1 LVSYGKTSMSLLRSS
16 AAISAMTLISRVLG
30 LVRDMV
36 FFHIFSVGGATDAF
50 FAANRI
56 PNLLRRFVAEGAFS
70 LAFVPVLTEYK
81 EKQDQQVIRDLI
93 SHVSTSLGVILFI
106 ISVLG
111 VIFAPIIMM
120 IFAPGFFTKVDAEPE
135 LAISLLRITFPYIFF
150 ISLSALAS
158 GILNTWGRFAVPA
171 FTPVLLNVS
180 MIIAM
185 VVFAPYFERPITA
198 VAWGV
203 FFGGLMQ
210 LAFQL
215 PALYR
220 LGYIPK
226 FRFKRRHK
234 GVSQVLKL
242 MVPAL
247 LGSSV
252 AQISLLINTVIAS
265 MLGLGFVTWLYSSDR
280 LVELPLALIGV
291 ALGVV
296 ILPTLSADFANTNL
310 DKFRQKLSWAIQLAL
325 LIALPA
331 MLGLMILA
339 KPILGTIIYKAGAWH
354 DIDMASMS
362 LITYAFGLP
371 AFILV
376 KVLVPG
382 FYARKDSKTPV
393 RIGIYAVLLNIALS
407 VLIVYPWYQ
416 SGLPA
421 PHAGLALAVAL
432 AGYANAIALAVV
444 LYRQGLLELDKSWL
458 TYVFRLGLA
467 SIVMVLLLFFINPEL
482 AWWRTENVSF
492 RVAMLFGLISVAAV
506 SYLAVLQLLGMNF
519 KCLIKPPA

>member
-1 LVSYGKTSMSLLRSS
+1 MGSLLRSS
-16 AAISAMTLISRVLG
+16 MAISAMTLISRVLG
-30 LVRDMV
+30 LIRDMV
-36 FFHIFSVGGATDAF
+36 FFHIFAVGGATDAF

-81 EKQDQQVIRDLI
+81 EKEDQQVVRDLI
-93 SHVSTSLGVILFI
+93 SHVATTLGIILFI

-120 IFAPGFFTKVDAEPE
+120 IFAPGFFTKPDAEPD
-135 LAISLLRITFPYIFF
+135 LAIALLRITFPYIFF

-171 FTPVLLNVS
+171 FTPVLLNIS
-180 MIIAM
+180 MIVAM
-185 VVFAPYFERPITA
+185 LIFSPYFEEPITA

-203 FFGGLMQ
+203 FFGGVLQ
-210 LAFQL
+210 LAFQM

-220 LGYIPK
+220 LGLIPK
-226 FRFKRRHK
+226 FRFKRKHK
-234 GVSQVLKL
+234 GVGQVLKL
-242 MVPAL
+242 MIPAL

-252 AQISLLINTVIAS
+252 AQINLLINTIIAS

-296 ILPTLSADFANTNL
+296 ILPNLSADFANTNTE
-310 DKFRQKLSWAIQLAL
+310 KFRQKLNWAIQLAM

-362 LITYAFGLP
+362 LFTYAFGLP

-393 RIGIYAVLLNIALS
+393 KIGIYAVLLNILLS
-407 VLIVYPWYQ
+407 VIIVYPWYH
-416 SGLPA
+416 SGLPG

-432 AGYANAIALAVV
+432 AGYANAITLAVV
-444 LYRQGLLELDKSWL
+444 LSKQGLLTLDRS
-458 TYVFRLGLA
+458 RLVYFGRIALA
-467 SIVMVLLLFFINPEL
+467 SIVMASLLMVLNPDIS
-482 AWWRTENVSF
+482 WWRTESVVW
-492 RVAMLFGLISVAAV
+492 RVAMIFGLIIAVAIA
-506 SYLAVLQLLGMNF
+506 YLATLQLLGVRL
-519 KCLIKPPA
+519 KALIKPPV